1 MEIAELVCT
10 PNVLLLENIMVW
22 SSKNYH
28 GPFRYSDQ
36 EVLTQMEEDK
46 LVWLLDSMQS
56 SDSSARMRAAEVL
69 RALTKFRKSH
79 RIYLGEYTRFIET
92 MLNAL
97 LQKEETKNSY
107 EEDLYLTMLHVAM
120 HEPNRNA
127 LGESNTLVLSLMN
140 GLEPEKIEVIRNTC
154 LSGLSMLASM
164 DSNHEKLGGLGLVK
178 WFLNILKR
186 REDDIMTK
194 NAVRGL
200 LHLCET
206 ETNVERF
213 IKEGGVKVFADH
225 ISSGKLLLVNNM
237 LSMLVVITKS
247 AKDSVIW
254 RKANGIKLMASVLR
268 NRECALKVKACC
280 IHILENLCLMDPE
293 SLRPIRVD
301 TELRACISQLGLC
314 KNMSIQTKAL
324 HIIHMMYN

>member
-1 MEIAELVCT
+1 
-10 PNVLLLENIMVW
+10 
-22 SSKNYH
+22 
-28 GPFRYSDQ
+28 
-36 EVLTQMEEDK
+36 
-46 LVWLLDSMQS
+46 
-56 SDSSARMRAAEVL
+56 
-69 RALTKFRKSH
+69 
-79 RIYLGEYTRFIET
+79 
-92 MLNAL
+92 
-97 LQKEETKNSY
+97 
-107 EEDLYLTMLHVAM
+107 MLHVAM

-268 NRECALKVKACC
+268 NRECAFKSEGLL
-280 IHILENLCLMDPE
+280 HPHPGE
-293 SLRPIRVD
+293 SLFDGSRVL
-301 TELRACISQLGLC
+301 EAYQGR
-314 KNMSIQTKAL
+314 
-324 HIIHMMYN
+324 Y